1 MRDRTRLDEI
11 ARGWTRDHATGPASA
26 RSPPALAS
34 LPTGT
39 RGKFGAQMRFSLR
52 DRFPLLTT
60 KTVFWRGVAEPLE
73 PPLGLDLG

>member
-1 MRDRTRLDEI
+1 M
-11 ARGWTRDHATGPASA
+11 GVKC
-26 RSPPALAS
+26 
-34 LPTGT
+34 T